1 MTISFEPKPDITELE
16 DWRLA
21 GPCRPYID
29 KSGDNLC
36 ISVKSVYQTPGEQ
49 AVGTTIIAQENRF
62 DAARRDAT
70 ERLLRFYGKSLDDEY
85 KDSLYGIS
93 YVADYF
99 VSYKSCATM
108 RVLIKVD
115 KEFFDEIPD
124 DAAPY
129 SIQKPAD
136 GYLSAFLSVRDYRKQ
151 IEFVTRRLKEHLP
164 DMIKSDYYITNVNIV
179 NEINRLRAIAD
190 DIERYFALNGIPSKS
205 ISCPPQHEDMF
216 EIGFDYNYNPIFAL
230 IDNCQHTIG
239 YECFLESPLL
249 NHATTA
255 NYLINIASMYYEL
268 QNSQSIDPSKFF
280 DIFSFY
286 ERYTHPRTIASA
298 KSMPSDG
305 MPTYDDNGES
315 FGLAD
320 LAKIL
325 SSQLSINLCKTEEEK
340 QNEDRR
346 LMDPATRLQIALA
359 ADQGRQLVSDF
370 KLSSKGAQD
379 LKKRMADIKT
389 VFAPGENN
397 GQGPLDMVY
406 NDVLAKLN
414 LGCVLEE
421 TLQCYLE
428 RLVTLTGEAVFDDP
442 DLTKVVNPSATFGSR
457 LGLKCDDKGCD
468 GTIDIDFRVGL
479 PVFQGITIPSNFPT
493 TDFLASTMENALEQL
508 YMALVNALTS
518 LILGTIQNS
527 CEFLFTDVLGE
538 GVASA
543 TIKDGF
549 KNWLGN
555 TIGVPADSLGDDEAW
570 KDAVMSKGGSGFMG
584 IVGNTVANMGEAF
597 ESAYSGTGISLNVPK
612 DGEIAEVFF
621 TPEAITTFFKEFK
634 DVTEDA
640 EVVLNEQELRGIYKG
655 TANDETIELV
665 YSCATQRNPK
675 FASLF
680 KDPYELADLFSA
692 LGKLVDSKFLDEP
705 LPTPPSVPSN
715 MCDLG
720 DGSNAA
726 ILRAHLL
733 QQKDDIPQSEIDAIF
748 DKEKERTK
756 QKLLQSLE
764 LLDRYN
770 NGDVVSEEPNIFGT
784 KDSLIS
790 DTPSSLS
797 DTIGAAAAGSFDAV
811 LNGLNPQFSFYNSQW
826 SNLLSRELVSTVTVR
841 DEEGDIETA
850 YPVKNPISMW
860 ADTSSP
866 KFEYLDSAYDYYT
879 FSFSSYENMYNFAAS
894 TGGSADAAYAV
905 NPEWNFTYEFKAG
918 GGNYN
923 DLELADRGEAR
934 WRLEAIFEKIDE
946 AHEEDIAG
954 WDIQEERQDSII
966 EFILDWYELA
976 DENSGGGSLRGGGFG
991 IDLYAFIG
999 GFSWNPAL
1007 TFYVSFSSVT
1017 GLIGF
1022 QTRIYD
1028 SAENR
1033 ASLAPSTAWPR
1044 TGIEDRELDY
1054 LPVGEVFSDT
1064 DTSQIILQ
1072 VARQDPRFIS
1082 TQPFYGGGSD
1092 IRSAFPTYIGQD
1104 ALAPITKRDVTSV
1117 SYIQQRDYIS
1127 TDESTLGRTEFH
1139 DIVPTFTTG
1148 SFSYNNKYPE
1158 TYVESGIMRELSLST
1173 SEYSDAAGFLGRMV
1187 KRELLKQFPTDS
1199 TTIDDIADEISTN
1212 VYYDITNQF
1221 LQQIKRK
1228 ILMGNSWSY
1237 ADSDIVRTD
1246 LRYPDSDPL
1255 NYSEFLESS
1264 KLFAQDL
1271 IPLSYAKPK
1280 QCCEILSPVDQTQS
1294 IYATKMFIRL
1304 AILEHVMT
1312 SVQVC
1317 DAFDMGWMQGEMFAT
1332 SIMSE
1337 IQEKIYD
1344 YRSAFRDTLENNLW
1358 DDMTSVATV
1367 YFELK
1372 YALREGEKKTYA
1384 NPENALQDLIREEV
1398 ELIRE
1403 SLVDA
1408 FGFNISSA
1416 NWDAFLRQNMF
1427 VQFDAATSAT
1437 SSPARSGVNT
1447 DLFVSPDSA
1456 ILTCFAP
1463 STSGIGILVESV
1475 SDFDFTI
1482 DYIFENGGGLMF
1494 ETYVK
1499 YKEKGTSDY
1508 NIIGV
1513 NDFREGLNDN
1523 DIDESDN
1530 LSDIYDYIT
1539 FGIRLCLITSVS
1551 GAWTSTTAIR
1561 ENMEK
1566 LTNIYDISDR
1576 EKAYISSGQ
1585 TMTIRG
1591 STNDVAYISIPLA
1604 FAENEYDLNILIA
1617 TAQEQFE
1624 KGEYEDSIYG
1634 SLTSALID
1642 TEEYQILMDNLFPIK
1657 DQIAAFSLYASSV
1670 MTNATTIR
1678 EPPEETEFGGVIF
1691 NITDAAR
1698 LTTLQILEA
1707 SLHGSEVA
1715 DYKDPF
1721 TKRIKS

>member
-1 MTISFEPKPDITELE
+1 
-16 DWRLA
+16 
-21 GPCRPYID
+21 
-29 KSGDNLC
+29 
-36 ISVKSVYQTPGEQ
+36 
-49 AVGTTIIAQENRF
+49 
-62 DAARRDAT
+62 
-70 ERLLRFYGKSLDDEY
+70 
-85 KDSLYGIS
+85 
-93 YVADYF
+93 
-99 VSYKSCATM
+99 M

-115 KEFFDEIPD
+115 KATFDNIPED
-124 DAAPY
+124 STPY
-129 SIQKPAD
+129 DIQKFT
-136 GYLSAFLSVRDYRKQ
+136 GTYLSAFLSVQDYKNQ
-151 IEFVTRRLKEHLP
+151 IEFVTRRLYDYMP
-164 DMIKSDYYITNVNIV
+164 DMIKSDYYIANVNIV
-179 NEINRLRAIAD
+179 KEIDRLKLVSN
-190 DIERYFALNGIPSKS
+190 DIERYFGLNNIQSLQSEGVL
-205 ISCPPQHEDMF
+205 
-216 EIGFDYNYNPIFAL
+216 EIGFDYSYSPIFTL
-230 IDNCQHTIG
+230 IENCQYVVG
-239 YECFLESPLL
+239 YDYFLDSPLL
-249 NHATTA
+249 NHNTTA
-255 NYLINIASMYYEL
+255 NYLMNLSSMYYEL
-268 QNSQSIDPSKFF
+268 QHVQSIDPSKFF
-280 DIFSFY
+280 DIFGFY
-286 ERYTHPRTIASA
+286 ERYTYPRIMISA
-298 KSMPSDG
+298 KSVPSDG
-305 MPTYDDNGES
+305 MPAYSDGMPAYDDNGES

-320 LAKIL
+320 LSKIL

-340 QNEDRR
+340 QNEDKH

-379 LKKRMADIKT
+379 LKKRMTGIKT
-389 VFAPGENN
+389 AFTPGENN
-397 GQGPLDMVY
+397 GLGPLDIVY

-442 DLTKVVNPSATFGSR
+442 DLTKVVNPNVTFGSR

-479 PVFQGITIPSNFPT
+479 PVFQGITIPSNLPT
-493 TDFLASTMENALEQL
+493 TDLLASTMENVLEQL

-612 DGEIAEVFF
+612 DGNVEEVFF
-621 TPEAITTFFKEFK
+621 TPETITTFFKEFK

-640 EVVLNEQELRGIYKG
+640 EVILNEQELHGVYKG
-655 TANDETIELV
+655 TSSYETIELV
-665 YSCATQRNPK
+665 YNCAVQRNPK

-705 LPTPPSVPSN
+705 LLTPPSVPSN

-720 DGSNAA
+720 DGSDVA
-726 ILRAHLL
+726 ILRAYLL

-811 LNGLNPQFSFYNSQW
+811 LNGLNPQLSHYNSRW
-826 SNLLSRELVSTVTVR
+826 SSLLSRDIVAGTTRTNTSESTFLDEQR
-841 DEEGDIETA
+841 GEEGT
-850 YPVKNPISMW
+850 YHVKNPVSMW

-866 KFEYLDSAYDYYT
+866 NFEYLDSAYDYYT

-894 TGGSADAAYAV
+894 TGGSADAPYAV
-905 NPEWNFTYEFKAG
+905 ITEWSFTYEFKAG

-923 DLELADRGEAR
+923 DLSTADRGAAR
-934 WRLEAIFEKIDE
+934 SRLETIFEKIDE
-946 AHEEDIAG
+946 TYEADIAG
-954 WDIQEERQDSII
+954 WYPLYERQDSII
-966 EFILDWYELA
+966 EFILDWYEFA
-976 DENSGGGSLRGGGFG
+976 DENSAGGGVGSMGVFG
-991 IDLYAFIG
+991 LDIYAFIG

-1007 TFYVSFSSVT
+1007 TFYVSFSAAT
-1017 GLIGF
+1017 GLISF

-1028 SAENR
+1028 SAEDRSNW
-1033 ASLAPSTAWPR
+1033 APSTAWPR
-1044 TGIEDRELDY
+1044 TGLDDREMLF
-1054 LPVGEVFSDT
+1054 LEVGTVAPDSDI
-1064 DTSQIILQ
+1064 SQIILQ

-1092 IRSAFPTYIGQD
+1092 IRSAFPTYIGQE
-1104 ALAPITKRDVTSV
+1104 ALAPTTKRDVTSV

-1127 TDESTLGRTEFH
+1127 TDESTLGRTGFH
-1139 DIVPTFTTG
+1139 DIIPTFATG

-1158 TYVESGIMRELSLST
+1158 TYTESGILGGHSLST

-1199 TTIDDIADEISTN
+1199 TTIDAIATEISTN

-1237 ADSDIVRTD
+1237 ALMIGRTD

-1317 DAFDMGWMQGEMFAT
+1317 DAFDMSWMQGEMFAT

-1372 YALREGEKKTYA
+1372 YALRESEKKTYA
-1384 NPENALQDLIREEV
+1384 NPENALQDLIREEA

-1427 VQFDAATSAT
+1427 VQFDAAFSAT
-1437 SSPARSGVNT
+1437 SSSSRKGANA

-1482 DYIFENGGGLMF
+1482 DYTFENGGGLMF

-1513 NDFREGLNDN
+1513 NDFIEGLNDL
-1523 DIDESDN
+1523 DESDI

-1561 ENMEK
+1561 EDMEK
-1566 LTNIYDISDR
+1566 LTNIDDISDR
-1576 EKAYISSGQ
+1576 EKAYILSGQ
-1585 TMTIRG
+1585 AMTIRG

-1604 FAENEYDLNILIA
+1604 FAENEYDSSTLIA
-1617 TAQEQFE
+1617 AAQEQFE
-1624 KGEYEDSIYG
+1624 EGEYEDSIYG

-1678 EPPEETEFGGVIF
+1678 QPPDAEEFDRMTIF
-1691 NITDAAR
+1691 NIADAAR
-1698 LTTLQILEA
+1698 LATLQILEA